1 MTQFLE
7 PCQKSSG
14 FLLSFFLD
22 STVATE
28 HRALTLAVPA
38 SVSLSFFAASAP
50 HPRNGSV
57 SSEALQYTTDFEG
70 LSKIFKD
77 FPLAVLAP

>member
-28 HRALTLAVPA
+28 HRALALAVPA
-38 SVSLSFFAASAP
+38 SAPLSFLAAFAP
-50 HPRNGSV
+50 HPTDGSV
-57 SSEALQYTTDFEG
+57 SSEALQYTTDFGG
-70 LSKIFKD
+70 LSKLFRD
-77 FPLAVLAP
+77 FLPGVLAP